1 MEPIEK
7 QIVSKIKKARACT
20 PFFAMDF
27 RDFGNS
33 KSINKA
39 LERLE
44 QENFLYRVARGI
56 YVRPKRDKLIGLIL
70 PGIDDIVKAI
80 AKRDRARIMPT
91 GSFALY
97 KLGLTTQV
105 PLKIVYYTDSSP
117 RKIRIG
123 KFTITFKK
131 MSAKNLSMTGEISKL
146 AILALK
152 EIGENNITE
161 IEIKKIA
168 ELLRIEKPYR
178 LKHDLNLAPNWIKV
192 KISKYLKG
200 STNESSVSLGTL
212 V

>member
-7 QIVSKIKKARACT
+7 QIVRKIKKARAGT

-27 RDFGNS
+27 RNFGNS

-56 YVRPKRDKLIGLIL
+56 YVRPKRDKLVGLIL
-70 PGIDDIVKAI
+70 PGIDEIAKAI

-117 RKIRIG
+117 RKIRVG
-123 KFTITFKK
+123 KFNITFKK
-131 MSAKNLSMTGEISKL
+131 MSAKNLSMIGRISKL

-152 EIGENNITE
+152 EIGEKNITLDE
-161 IEIKKIA
+161 ITKIT
-168 ELLRIEKPYR
+168 ELLKQEKPFH